1 MRIGVI
7 RQVVARTEAVCT
19 EPFELPGSVGVAVLC
34 IHGFT
39 STPYEVRGLA
49 LALHGRGFAV
59 RAPLLPGHGTRVEE
73 LAATTWRSWADAVEA
88 ELEALLR
95 RYPRVAVLGQ
105 SLGGLLG
112 LHLAARR
119 REVAAVVSLAAPL
132 WLEGLGATLARATAP
147 GAWLHG
153 WLRYVPKLGGSDV
166 ADPVVKASY
175 PSYQKIPMAALG
187 ELCAFMNVVDA
198 ALPEVMAPTLVMH
211 SRLDHTA
218 PVACASRI
226 AARARA
232 EVLRLLDRSFHLI
245 SVDVERDIVA
255 SEVGTFLTR
264 HLLSR

>member
-7 RQVVARTEAVCT
+7 RQVVAEAVCT
-19 EPFELPGSVGVAVLC
+19 EPFELPGSVEAAVLC

-39 STPYEVRGLA
+39 STPFEVRGLA
-49 LALHGRGFAV
+49 LALHARGFGV
-59 RAPLLPGHGTRVEE
+59 RAPVLPGHGTRVEA
-73 LAATTWRSWADAVEA
+73 LAATTWRDWADAVEA
-88 ELEALLR
+88 ELDALLR
-95 RYPRVAVLGQ
+95 RYPRVGVVGQ
-105 SLGGLLG
+105 SLGGLLS

-119 REVAAVVSLAAPL
+119 REVAAVASLAAPL
-132 WLEGLGATLARATAP
+132 WLDGLGGYLARATAP

-153 WLRYVPKLGGSDV
+153 RLSYVPKLGGSDV
-166 ADPVVKASY
+166 ADPAVKATY

-198 ALPEVMAPTLVMH
+198 ALPELSAPTLVMH
-211 SRLDHTA
+211 ARLDHTA

-232 EVLRLLDRSFHLI
+232 EVVRLLDRSFHLI
-245 SVDVERDIVA
+245 TVDVERDIVA
-255 SEVGTFLTR
+255 SEVGTFFTR

>member
-7 RQVVARTEAVCT
+7 RKVVAEVVCT
-19 EPFELPGSVGVAVLC
+19 EPFELPGAVEAAVLC

-39 STPYEVRGLA
+39 STPFEVRGLA
-49 LALHGRGFAV
+49 QTLHARGFGV
-59 RAPLLPGHGTRVEE
+59 RGPLLPGHGTRVED
-73 LAATTWRSWADAVEA
+73 LAATTWRQWAEAVEG
-88 ELEALLR
+88 ELDGLLR
-95 RYPRVAVLGQ
+95 RYRRVAVLGQ
-105 SLGGLLG
+105 SLGGLLS
-112 LHLAARR
+112 LYAAARR

-132 WLEGLGATLARATAP
+132 WLEGAGGHLARATAP
-147 GAWLHG
+147 GRWLHG
-153 WLRYVPKLGGSDV
+153 RLAYVPKLGGSDV
-166 ADPVVKASY
+166 CDPQVKATY

-198 ALPEVMAPTLVMH
+198 ELPSVVAPTLVVH

-232 EVLRLLDRSFHLI
+232 EELRLLDRSFHLI

-255 SEVGTFLTR
+255 SEVGTFLSR